1 MKLKVK
7 EIKEIISFLKQNYGN
22 NWTWHDIPAYARKDN
37 KMKVYKIL
45 KEEGKEEGF
54 LEFYNELAESKEF
67 WEKVVKKST

>member
-22 NWTWHDIPAYARKDN
+22 NWTWDDIPAYIRQSN

-45 KEEGKEEGF
+45 KEEGKEKGF
-54 LEFYNELAESKEF
+54 LEFYNELVESKEF